1 MPNSQEVDDQKQL
14 DEPNECLGRNARRRT
29 ARSVPGISHDEMI
42 PISGTIPGHCCIT
55 DDAPVPDRP
64 EPGGGGIRPAIRLGQ
79 AGDPSSK
86 TTTPPAS
93 WILSIRNA
101 NSSKLANVRAEHPV

>member
-14 DEPNECLGRNARRRT
+14 DEPNECLGRNVGRRT

-42 PISGTIPGHCCIT
+42 PISGTFQVIVVIA

-64 EPGGGGIRPAIRLGQ
+64 EPGDGGIQPAIRLGQ
-79 AGDPSSK
+79 AGDPSLEDDHSARRSSR
-86 TTTPPAS
+86 TSGRTPRLTTPSRPS
-93 WILSIRNA
+93 WVS
-101 NSSKLANVRAEHPV
+101 